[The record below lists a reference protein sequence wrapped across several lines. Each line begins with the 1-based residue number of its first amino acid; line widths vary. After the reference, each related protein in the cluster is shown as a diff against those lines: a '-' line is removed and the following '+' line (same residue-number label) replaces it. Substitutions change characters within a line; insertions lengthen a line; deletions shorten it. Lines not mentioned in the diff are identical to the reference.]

1 MSPLCQPSIISLKNK
16 GISKMSEI
24 YDCLRLDHQICFP
37 LYAAARKVTGRY
49 TPFFKE
55 IGITYTQY
63 IVFMALWQEDNQ
75 TVSEICNKLYLDSG
89 TLTPLLKKM
98 EEKGWLTRTRS
109 KEDERIVRITLTD
122 KGWEL
127 REKCLELP
135 ARVGSCIHLS
145 EEDAQNLYR
154 ILHLLLEE
162 AIYDN
167 E

>member
-1 MSPLCQPSIISLKNK
+1 MTEKYN
-16 GISKMSEI
+16 
-24 YDCLRLDHQICFP
+24 CLRLDHQICFP

-49 TPFFKE
+49 TPYFRE
-55 IGITYTQY
+55 LGITYTQY

-75 TVSEICNKLYLDSG
+75 TVSEICSKLYLDSG

-98 EEKGWLTRTRS
+98 EQSGWLTRARS
-109 KEDERIVRITLTD
+109 KEDERIVRISLTD

-127 REKCLELP
+127 REKCLKIP
-135 ARVGSCIHLS
+135 AMVGSCIHLS
-145 EEDAQNLYR
+145 EQDAADLYR
-154 ILHLLLEE
+154 ILHLLLEG

>member
-1 MSPLCQPSIISLKNK
+1 MSDK
-16 GISKMSEI
+16 

-49 TPFFKE
+49 TPYFRE
-55 IGITYTQY
+55 LGITYTQY

-75 TVSEICNKLYLDSG
+75 TVSEICTKLYLDSG

-127 REKCLELP
+127 REKCLNIP
-135 ARVGSCIHLS
+135 AMVGSCIHLS
-145 EEDAQNLYR
+145 GEDAMNLYR

>member
-1 MSPLCQPSIISLKNK
+1 MSDK
-16 GISKMSEI
+16 

-49 TPFFKE
+49 TPFFRE
-55 IGITYTQY
+55 LGITYTQY

-75 TVSEICNKLYLDSG
+75 TVSQICSKLYLDSG

-109 KEDERIVRITLTD
+109 KEDERVVRISLTE
-122 KGWEL
+122 KGWEM
-127 REKCLELP
+127 REKCLSVP
-135 ARVGSCIHLS
+135 AMVGSCIHLN
-145 EEDAQNLYR
+145 EKDAADLYR
-154 ILHLLLEE
+154 ILHLLLEG
-162 AIYDN
+162 AIDDG

>member
-1 MSPLCQPSIISLKNK
+1 
-16 GISKMSEI
+16 MSEK

-49 TPFFKE
+49 TPYFKE
-55 IGITYTQY
+55 LGITYTQY

-75 TVSEICNKLYLDSG
+75 TVSEICSKLYLDSG

-98 EEKGWLTRTRS
+98 EEKGWLSRTRS
-109 KEDERIVRITLTD
+109 KEDERIVRIALTE
-122 KGWEL
+122 KGWEM
-127 REKCLELP
+127 REKCLNIP
-135 ARVGSCIHLS
+135 FAVGSCIHLS
-145 EEDAQNLYR
+145 EEDAANLYR
-154 ILHLLLEE
+154 ILHLLLED

>member
-1 MSPLCQPSIISLKNK
+1 
-16 GISKMSEI
+16 MSEK
-24 YDCLRLDHQICFP
+24 YNCLRLDHQICFP

-49 TPFFKE
+49 TPYFRE
-55 IGITYTQY
+55 LGITYTQY

-75 TVSEICNKLYLDSG
+75 TVSEICSKLYLDSG

-98 EEKGWLTRTRS
+98 EQSGWLTRARS
-109 KEDERIVRITLTD
+109 KEDERIVRISLTD

-127 REKCLELP
+127 REKCLKIP
-135 ARVGSCIHLS
+135 AMVGSCIHLS
-145 EEDAQNLYR
+145 EQDAADLHR
-154 ILHLLLEE
+154 ILHLLLEG

>member
-1 MSPLCQPSIISLKNK
+1 
-16 GISKMSEI
+16 MSEK
-24 YDCLRLDHQICFP
+24 YNCLRLDHQICFP

-49 TPFFKE
+49 TPYFRE
-55 IGITYTQY
+55 LGITYTQY

-75 TVSEICNKLYLDSG
+75 TVSEICSKLYLDSG

-98 EEKGWLTRTRS
+98 EQSGWLTRARS
-109 KEDERIVRITLTD
+109 KEDERIVRISLTD

-127 REKCLELP
+127 REKCLKIP
-135 ARVGSCIHLS
+135 AMVGSCIHLS
-145 EEDAQNLYR
+145 EQDAADLYR
-154 ILHLLLEE
+154 ILHLLLEG

>member
-1 MSPLCQPSIISLKNK
+1 
-16 GISKMSEI
+16 MSEI

-135 ARVGSCIHLS
+135 AKVGSCIHLS